1 MEVLGVAE
9 AREQFSD
16 LMAKVA
22 YSGQRVLVERRGK
35 PMMAWIS
42 IDDLHRLETL
52 ERQDDSRKTVR
63 LEALAQ
69 ATAARRRIRLERSG
83 ELLPAS
89 ADILATLRNERIDEI
104 TGLR

>member
-1 MEVLGVAE
+1 MEVLSVAE

-16 LMAKVA
+16 LMAQVA

-42 IDDLHRLETL
+42 IDDLQRLETL
-52 ERQDDSRKTVR
+52 ERQDDSRKTLR
-63 LEALAQ
+63 IEALAQ
-69 ATAARRRIRLERSG
+69 AAAARRRIRLERSG
-83 ELLPAS
+83 EWLPAS
-89 ADILATLRNERIDEI
+89 ADILDTLRNERVDEL